1 MTDDTLYK
9 AYITKERELKKRERQ
24 ALLMRVDAIETYLD
38 MPRTSEMRAFAK
50 DKGFYDINRVIVE
63 R

>member
-9 AYITKERELKKRERQ
+9 AYIAKERELKKRERQ

-38 MPRTSEMRAFAK
+38 MPRTSEMRQFAK
-50 DKGFYDINRVIVE
+50 EHGFYDINRVIVE

>member
-9 AYITKERELKKRERQ
+9 TYIAKERELKKRERQ

-38 MPRTSEMRAFAK
+38 MPRTSEMRQFAK